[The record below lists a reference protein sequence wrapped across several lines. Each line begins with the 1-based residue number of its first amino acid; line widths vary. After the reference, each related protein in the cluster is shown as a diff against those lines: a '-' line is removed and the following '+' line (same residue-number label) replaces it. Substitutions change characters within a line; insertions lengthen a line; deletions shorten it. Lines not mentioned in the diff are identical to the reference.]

1 MLSERDAGSHLQR
14 SCSRNEC
21 LRWSVRVNT
30 SRCYPR
36 SGIDTIREKVKMFA
50 QKKVTLPEGKHKI
63 IILDEADR
71 YSYPQPL
78 LFQLVSRQLPSRPW
92 EEQWSST
99 PLQPVS
105 PLLVICPPK
114 SLSPFRYS
122 LCSFLK
128 STSQDVPFW
137 DIQSSQT
144 SRF

>member
-1 MLSERDAGSHLQR
+1 MLGPIYKEAVLEMNASDDRYVSIPLVVIH
-14 SCSRNEC
+14 
-21 LRWSVRVNT
+21 
-30 SRCYPR
+30 R

-99 PLQPVS
+99 PQQPVS
-105 PLLVICPPK
+105 PLLAICPPK

-144 SRF
+144 SRFWSDC